1 MESNFFF
8 KCSLNHVENA
18 VWRKIYNLGFEDK
31 FLFETN
37 ILESLKVH
45 FVYGQFL
52 PSPSRAPH
60 PPNHYK
66 NTFSEITPSVFST
79 RRVRGFIQ
87 FMVNVRQFSM
97 LLPSGEEQ
105 SGKGFP

>member
-52 PSPSRAPH
+52 PSPLTCS
-60 PPNHYK
+60 PPPI
-66 NTFSEITPSVFST
+66 ITKTLF
-79 RRVRGFIQ
+79 
-87 FMVNVRQFSM
+87 
-97 LLPSGEEQ
+97 L
-105 SGKGFP
+105 K